1 MCQRFCAFVQMY
13 RSFGSI
19 ELNAASL
26 EWQKNKAREVWH
38 WQRAGAR
45 KTKNS
50 SKRSTST
57 LVITIMCYFCIAVPG
72 TFELCIISYFIF
84 SNQSVRYKCL
94 FVCFRAAHSADSVTF
109 KLCYELAPCHIDH
122 SGANFL
128 HKCWENSDPC
138 AESLSWG
145 LWTDPVRDVHVLIVT
160 DEVIIFELR
169 GEVHPRMSR
178 NEHLSKFSQILP
190 ELLGGMELWRQI
202 C

>member
-1 MCQRFCAFVQMY
+1 MQ

-57 LVITIMCYFCIAVPG
+57 LVITIMSYCCIAVPG
-72 TFELCIISYFIF
+72 TFDLCIISYCIF
-84 SNQSVRYKCL
+84 SNQSVRYNCL
-94 FVCFRAAHSADSVTF
+94 FVCFRTAHSADSFMF

-122 SGANFL
+122 SGTNFL

-138 AESLSWG
+138 AESLSRGFMNRPGQRCPCIDRHWWG
-145 LWTDPVRDVHVLIVT
+145 HNIWAER
-160 DEVIIFELR
+160 R
-169 GEVHPRMSR
+169 GSPS
-178 NEHLSKFSQILP
+178 NEP
-190 ELLGGMELWRQI
+190 EWAP
-202 C
+202 